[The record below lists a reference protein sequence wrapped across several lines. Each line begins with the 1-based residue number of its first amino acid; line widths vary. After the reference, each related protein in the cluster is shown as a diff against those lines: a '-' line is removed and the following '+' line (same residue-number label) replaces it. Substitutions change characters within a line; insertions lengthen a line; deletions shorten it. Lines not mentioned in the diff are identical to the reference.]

1 MKIKTIAKIFLPSLL
16 LMVGCSN
23 NDNEWD
29 AQGQFEATEVMVASE
44 ASGKIMEF
52 SIEEGQTLTQNEVY
66 GNIDT
71 TQLFL
76 KKQQLHASILSI
88 LSRNSNIKAQIT
100 VIDEQIVNLKREQM
114 RMVRLIKES
123 AGTQKQLDDINGQ
136 IVVLEK
142 QKEATTTNFAQLN
155 AETAPLQSQI
165 DQLNDQIQKSII
177 KSPIS
182 GTVISKYAEKGE
194 IAAFNK
200 ALFKIANL
208 SEMTLK
214 AYATAEQ
221 LSSIKLGQKVSV
233 LIDTDGK
240 NYKKLEGTISW
251 ISDKSEFTPKTIQT
265 RNERANLVYAIKI
278 KVKNDGTLRIGMPG
292 EVKF

>member
-1 MKIKTIAKIFLPSLL
+1 MKTIAKIFLPSLL

-23 NDNEWD
+23 NDNQWD

-52 SIEEGQTLTQNEVY
+52 SIEEGQTLAQNQVY
-66 GNIDT
+66 GYIDT
-71 TQLFL
+71 MQLCL

-100 VIDEQIVNLKREQM
+100 VIDEQIINLKREQM

-208 SEMTLK
+208 TEMTLK

-221 LSSIKLGQKVSV
+221 LSSIKHGQKVTV

>member
-23 NDNEWD
+23 NDNQWD

-52 SIEEGQTLTQNEVY
+52 SIEEGQTLAQNEVY
-66 GNIDT
+66 GYIDT
-71 TQLFL
+71 MQLYL

-221 LSSIKLGQKVSV
+221 LSSIKHGQKVTV

>member
-1 MKIKTIAKIFLPSLL
+1 MNIKAIATIILPSLMA
-16 LMVGCSN
+16 MVGCS
-23 NDNEWD
+23 DKDSQWD
-29 AQGQFEATEVMVASE
+29 AQGQFEATEVIVASE
-44 ASGKIMEF
+44 ASGKIMNF
-52 SIEEGQTLTQNEVY
+52 AVDEGQSLAQDQICGY
-66 GNIDT
+66 IDT
-71 TQLFL
+71 MQLYL
-76 KKQQLHASILSI
+76 KKQQLQVSIVSILT
-88 LSRNSNIKAQIT
+88 RNSGIKAQLT
-100 VIDEQIVNLKREQM
+100 VIDEQIANLRREQL
-114 RMVRLIKES
+114 RMVRLIKDD

-142 QKEATTTNFAQLN
+142 QKEVTTTNFAQLN

-194 IAAFNK
+194 IAVFNK
-200 ALFKIANL
+200 ALYKIANL
-208 SEMTLK
+208 TEMTLK

-221 LSSIKLGQKVSV
+221 LSSLKLGQKVTV

-240 NYKKLEGTISW
+240 TYKKLEGLIDW
-251 ISDKSEFTPKTIQT
+251 ISDKSEFTPKSIQT
-265 RNERANLVYAIKI
+265 RNERANLVYALKI